1 LKRKTGKI
9 FFNLRKA
16 LKTGAFLIF
25 PASDSKTGTALAYI
39 ETESEKRKV

>member
-1 LKRKTGKI
+1 LKRKRENK

-25 PASDSKTGTALAYI
+25 LTSESKTGTALAYI
-39 ETESEKRKV
+39 ETENEKRKV